1 MLLGGTAI
9 IASSSPRVV
18 PTTQSA
24 PTTTATTTTLAP
36 TTLAPTTLPA
46 TTTTL
51 APTTT
56 VAPTTTAPSPAIV
69 PLAAPEYPYVAI
81 GSSGGGETARI
92 QQRLVDMG
100 FWNSGADGDFGLTTS
115 QAVMA
120 FQKFAGLE
128 ASGYVNQ
135 RTADALT
142 AARFRAH
149 GLADAGT
156 LVEIDKDKQLLFVVH
171 DGRTVW
177 IYNTSTG
184 DGQPYEEA
192 DQNTPGEVQAGVSI
206 TRNGLHEVYRERPV
220 GWWEGDLGK
229 IYRPKY
235 FSGGQAVHGS
245 NNVPNYPASHGCV
258 RGVDSGDGLHLGDEH
273 HADAHP
279 RLGPRRQLKSAE
291 RALKRCSD
299 RASWRGTSGG
309 CRRRSG
315 SAGRDAGPHARGGR
329 CRAPA
334 GHP

>member
-1 MLLGGTAI
+1 MRAANRSSHGPRLDSTRNRLIVVSGGLGVATMLLGGTAI
-9 IASSSPRVV
+9 IAASSPRMVTTTQIASTTDRGPDRRRPP
-18 PTTQSA
+18 PTTVA
-24 PTTTATTTTLAP
+24 PTTTLAP
-36 TTLAPTTLPA
+36 TTTA
-46 TTTTL
+46 

-69 PLAAPEYPYVAI
+69 PVAAPEYPLVAV

-92 QQRLVDMG
+92 QQRLLDLG
-100 FWNSGADGDFGLTTS
+100 FWNSGADGDYGLTTS

-120 FQKFAGLE
+120 FQKYVGLE
-128 ASGYVNQ
+128 ASGYVDQ
-135 RTADALT
+135 ETADALT
-142 AARFRAH
+142 NARFRAH

-177 IYNTSTG
+177 IFNTSTG

-192 DQNTPGEVQAGVSI
+192 DQNTPGEVQTGVSV

-220 GWWEGDLGK
+220 GWWEGDLGR

-258 RGVDSGDGLHLGDEH
+258 RVSI
-273 HADAHP
+273 
-279 RLGPRRQLKSAE
+279 
-291 RALKRCSD
+291 
-299 RASWRGTSGG
+299 
-309 CRRRSG
+309 
-315 SAGRDAGPHARGGR
+315 
-329 CRAPA
+329 PA
-334 GHP
+334 MDFIWESNIMPMHIPVWVHGAN

>member
-1 MLLGGTAI
+1 MRAATRSPHGARLDSNRKRLIVVSGSLGMATMLLGGTAI
-9 IASSSPRVV
+9 IAASSPRMVT
-18 PTTQSA
+18 TTQIASTTTTVA
-24 PTTTATTTTLAP
+24 PTTVAP
-36 TTLAPTTLPA
+36 TTVAP
-46 TTTTL
+46 TTTL

-56 VAPTTTAPSPAIV
+56 VAPTTTQAPTTTAPSPAIV
-69 PLAAPEYPYVAI
+69 PLAAPEYPFVAV

-100 FWNSGADGDFGLTTS
+100 FWNSGADGDYGLTTS

-120 FQKFAGLE
+120 FQKYVGLE

-135 RTADALT
+135 QTADALT
-142 AARFRAH
+142 NARFRAH

-171 DGRTVW
+171 NGRTVW

-184 DGQPYEEA
+184 DGQPYTEA
-192 DQNTPGEVQAGVSI
+192 DQNTPGETQTGVSV

-258 RGVDSGDGLHLGDEH
+258 RVSI
-273 HADAHP
+273 
-279 RLGPRRQLKSAE
+279 
-291 RALKRCSD
+291 
-299 RASWRGTSGG
+299 
-309 CRRRSG
+309 
-315 SAGRDAGPHARGGR
+315 
-329 CRAPA
+329 PA
-334 GHP
+334 MDFIWETNVMPMHIPVWVHGAN